1 MQSDRGHQNG
11 GHGDHRHRTPI
22 GQAQSH
28 HGSLVFAEEVFDPSE
43 GDRIDVPGVSR
54 NGGHLFNGARFR
66 TVEAVVHVRGQSQGD
81 EATVL
86 KICGGSG
93 AAEEIFDRVGESLR
107 LESLHPTHR
116 TPGSD
121 DAITG
126 THQDFGIRIHRSHS
140 GFQFAGE
147 AFLKAVKSLVLGF
160 AEVEVGEELPH
171 CDRSPREQR
180 ISNTAEAA
188 HGVGQQGPWQTIG
201 EQKVQILLQQQ
212 AVAEGAQS
220 GGSAATVAS

>member
-1 MQSDRGHQNG
+1 M
-11 GHGDHRHRTPI
+11 
-22 GQAQSH
+22 
-28 HGSLVFAEEVFDPSE
+28 
-43 GDRIDVPGVSR
+43 
-54 NGGHLFNGARFR
+54 
-66 TVEAVVHVRGQSQGD
+66 EAVVHVRGQSKGD

-86 KICGGSG
+86 KICGGFG

-116 TPGSD
+116 TPGPD

-126 THQDFGIRIHRSHS
+126 THQDLWIRIHRPHP

-147 AFLKAVKSLVLGF
+147 AFLKALKSLVFGF
-160 AEVEVGEELPH
+160 AEVEVGEELPQ
-171 CDRSPREQR
+171 CDRSPRQQR
-180 ISNTAEAA
+180 ISNAAEAA
-188 HGVGQQGPWQTIG
+188 HGVGHQGPWQTIG

-220 GGSAATVAS
+220 GGSVAAAASRTINPDFFHV